1 MLRYFLIDYSD
12 KINYEQNKVTE
23 DMIIT
28 KPDDFNFSNHSFDIK
43 SLEKFCDDDAYQA
56 IQQLFQVKFKVASK
70 QKSKDQLI
78 LSPPKKIYN
87 TRQKK
92 RINN

>member
-28 KPDDFNFSNHSFDIK
+28 KPDDFNFSNHSFGIK

-56 IQQLFQVKFKVASK
+56 I
-70 QKSKDQLI
+70 
-78 LSPPKKIYN
+78 
-87 TRQKK
+87 
-92 RINN
+92 

>member
-1 MLRYFLIDYSD
+1 MKSYKRLKIDYSD

-56 IQQLFQVKFKVASK
+56 LQQLFQVKFKVASK

-78 LSPPKKIYN
+78 LSP
-87 TRQKK
+87 QKRFIIRGK
-92 RINN
+92 RKE

>member
-23 DMIIT
+23 DMIIP
-28 KPDDFNFSNHSFDIK
+28 KPDDFKSSKHSFDIK

-56 IQQLFQVKFKVASK
+56 IQQLF
-70 QKSKDQLI
+70 
-78 LSPPKKIYN
+78 
-87 TRQKK
+87 
-92 RINN
+92 

>member
-28 KPDDFNFSNHSFDIK
+28 KPDDFNFSNHSFEIK
-43 SLEKFCDDDAYQA
+43 SLKKFCGDDAYQA

-70 QKSKDQLI
+70 QKSKEQLI

-92 RINN
+92 GINN

>member
-56 IQQLFQVKFKVASK
+56 IPQY
-70 QKSKDQLI
+70 I
-78 LSPPKKIYN
+78 LSTNGNLCTWPYVN
-87 TRQKK
+87 Q
-92 RINN
+92 

>member
-56 IQQLFQVKFKVASK
+56 IQQY
-70 QKSKDQLI
+70 I
-78 LSPPKKIYN
+78 LSTNGNLCTWPYVN
-87 TRQKK
+87 Q
-92 RINN
+92 